1 MLDALSFRLMVLDHI
16 QKHYQEQQIAKL
28 KTEDR
33 MLPPS
38 AQMTMNHDQE
48 KEIKEQLQKE
58 INKLIFQKQSEHI
71 SAVKEVSEK
80 ETRRLKAKVMNR
92 D

>member
-1 MLDALSFRLMVLDHI
+1 
-16 QKHYQEQQIAKL
+16 
-28 KTEDR
+28 

-38 AQMTMNHDQE
+38 AQMTMNKDRE

-80 ETRRLKAKVMNR
+80 ETRRLKAKVLNR